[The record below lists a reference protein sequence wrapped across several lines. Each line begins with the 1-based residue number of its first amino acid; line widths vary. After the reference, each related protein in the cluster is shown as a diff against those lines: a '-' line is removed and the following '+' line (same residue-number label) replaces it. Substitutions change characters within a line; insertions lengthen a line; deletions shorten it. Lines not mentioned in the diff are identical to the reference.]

1 MGFSRQEYWSG
12 FSCPSPGGLPKSR
25 IEPTSPTA
33 PVLHPQ
39 LTCEQ
44 TGHGGCRRGEP
55 RARCRIATGA
65 VTPDAFNDLDYS
77 TWERAMLARCPQH
90 LLSFKTNLQEKC
102 SEAEGCSEGRCG
114 KGVSETLRL
123 LTAPSRASWS
133 ALALAAF
140 SLHPLV
146 HRPAGGRTL
155 GVETRGWKGRGRA
168 ESRGSQGKFA
178 DGMVTVGRLLREPET
193 MSHGE
198 DL

>member
-1 MGFSRQEYWSG
+1 
-12 FSCPSPGGLPKSR
+12 
-25 IEPTSPTA
+25 
-33 PVLHPQ
+33 
-39 LTCEQ
+39 
-44 TGHGGCRRGEP
+44 
-55 RARCRIATGA
+55 
-65 VTPDAFNDLDYS
+65 
-77 TWERAMLARCPQH
+77 MLARCPQH

-168 ESRGSQGKFA
+168 QPHTAALSVHTENCTGSSAPSIKAG
-178 DGMVTVGRLLREPET
+178 GL
-193 MSHGE
+193 
-198 DL
+198 